1 MCDDITELEN
11 QGFYER
17 QYNRREFSLMGGGAA
32 ISLAFAGCAPGEKTT
47 TNATVNTEAGVDIV
61 ENDIIITTP
70 DGETDAYFAHPA
82 QGQHAAVLIWPDIVS
97 LRPAFKM
104 MAKRLAKDG
113 YAALVVNP
121 YYRQTTAPIVKVGE
135 TFRTPGVRERIVPF
149 ARALTPQTT
158 KTDTQAFVNWLDG
171 QSAVDTS
178 RKIGVTGYCM
188 GGPMTMISAAH
199 IPQRIGAGASFH
211 GGGLVTDKPESP
223 HLLIPKMQAS
233 YLIAIADND
242 DKRDPGHK
250 GVLRDSF
257 AAANLEAEIEVYEG
271 AQHGWCPPDS
281 AVYNEKMAEK
291 AWARQLALFEK
302 ALA

>member
-17 QYNRREFSLMGGGAA
+17 QYNRRQFSLMGGGAA

-47 TNATVNTEAGVDIV
+47 TNSSANSSAGVDII
-61 ENDIIITTP
+61 ENDVIIETG

-121 YYRQTTAPIVKVGE
+121 YYRQTPSPIVKVGE

-149 ARALTPQTT
+149 ARALTRETT
-158 KTDTQAFVNWLDG
+158 QRDTAAFVNWLDG
-171 QSAVDTS
+171 QSAVDTG

-188 GGPMTMISAAH
+188 GGPMTMVSAAH
-199 IPQRIGAGASFH
+199 RSDRIGAGASFH
-211 GGGLVTDKPESP
+211 GGGLVTDKDDSP
-223 HLLIPKMQAS
+223 HLLIPQMQAS
-233 YLIAIADND
+233 YLVAIADND
-242 DKRDPGHK
+242 DKRDPDHK
-250 GVLRDSF
+250 NVLRQSF
-257 AAANLEAEIEVYEG
+257 DAAGRDAEIEVYKG

-281 AVYNEKMAEK
+281 AVYNDKMAEK
-291 AWARQLALFEK
+291 AWARKLALFEK